1 MNYEICIFNKKNK
14 YVISDEYVDKLE
26 YICENENLS
35 YGKFSKRVVYIN
47 LKLKLF
53 NKDNEDKNNLS
64 NEILKYFLD
73 WSFLNKNNKEYR
85 NMEILKIKNNE
96 EFKIE
101 FKDINIYYIN
111 NFYDKK
117 YNEEYLELKFLQK
130 INMTNKEELVNF
142 RR

>member
-1 MNYEICIFNKKNK
+1 MNYEICIFNKNNR

-26 YICENENLS
+26 YICENENIS
-35 YGKFSKRVVYIN
+35 YGKFSKRVIYIN

-64 NEILKYFLD
+64 NEILKYFLE

-85 NMEILKIKNNE
+85 NMEIIKIKNNE